1 VSFEKFEELVESC
14 LIFSVLH
21 TITSRITNTAKPSSH
36 VTFHSLAKFWA
47 DNLSIATWASH
58 VLGQRNSKTLITINN
73 YKLKTGG
80 PIVDANGTLPSCWP
94 TRNEALLRV
103 YA

>member
-1 VSFEKFEELVESC
+1 LP
-14 LIFSVLH
+14 
-21 TITSRITNTAKPSSH
+21 IT
-36 VTFHSLAKFWA
+36 F
-47 DNLSIATWASH
+47 
-58 VLGQRNSKTLITINN
+58 NN

-80 PIVDANGTLPSCWP
+80 PIVDANGTLPSSWP